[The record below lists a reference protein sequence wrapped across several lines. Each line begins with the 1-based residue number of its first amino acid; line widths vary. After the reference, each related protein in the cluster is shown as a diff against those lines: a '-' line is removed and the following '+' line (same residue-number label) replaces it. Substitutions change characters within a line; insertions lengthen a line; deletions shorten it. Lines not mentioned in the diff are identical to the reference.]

1 MWKKLL
7 LPISH
12 SKYYLSTKREN
23 DISVYRISNIYQTSK
38 IIKINIYLWHH
49 VSVSAFDNINEDIN
63 RNSIIFKFGFKPKFG
78 N

>member
-1 MWKKLL
+1 MIMHIIKLYTISLYLHEYQIWKKLL

-38 IIKINIYLWHH
+38 II
-49 VSVSAFDNINEDIN
+49 
-63 RNSIIFKFGFKPKFG
+63 
-78 N
+78 